1 MLPESPQTFE
11 VTAARTSGLVNL
23 VFLLFFFFCQ
33 TGFSNVNIL
42 LLINL

>member
-11 VTAARTSGLVNL
+11 VTASLTSRLVNL
-23 VFLLFFFFCQ
+23 VFFLSNFFF
-33 TGFSNVNIL
+33 SSASIV